1 MEKLR
6 RHWMAI
12 PIGVAAPFWL
22 ALIIGGNAAGWH
34 NEVIGS
40 LFLLIFAIVV
50 TVGTLAA
57 PIDSD

>member
-12 PIGVAAPFWL
+12 PIGVAAPFML
-22 ALIIGGNAAGWH
+22 ALIIGGDAAGWDDG
-34 NEVIGS
+34 VIGS
-40 LFLLIFAIVV
+40 LFLLILAIVV

-57 PIDSD
+57 PIEPD